1 MLLSCLRSGASL
13 TQVEKPRTCRSEV
26 LSLTMR
32 NEVTDILEEI
42 DQLDP
47 CFRGMLRAGRLQ
59 GQYEYFMDRKL
70 RWPFVCEE
78 YGMVLLVGLLK
89 ETTKLLTSLRTALGA
104 RASQILDE
112 GRNIYAE
119 KRYMTKES
127 VTWSQEEYKHPGLQ
141 FEYLCFKSLQR
152 FTETWAMLQRAQHWG
167 LFDTTLMS
175 GKRRV
180 RVASIGG
187 GPGFELLAFQR
198 FFEFYYP
205 NYQLE
210 LISLDVEESWRK
222 HVEGLG
228 LRCALTDCLC
238 MIAPKGAHSILAKSA
253 VTKSGLSTA
262 YFVVGR
268 FEQWDVKDGAAKLE
282 DKCRGAVQFA
292 IISYVFYHYMSNNE
306 CYDWL
311 ANWLLRDDESV
322 VKGPDALFVSSRQF
336 GLQPQVENMRRRG
349 VRVQKLMEQATT
361 DDRQLL
367 FMPPKVE
374 DAVKTAREHMTTKPP
389 MKLTFPNVPY
399 VDSKEQSHFAADR
412 HGHTAEQDSRR
423 PAPKGGSSC
432 PARSGSY
439 VPPHRR

>member
-228 LRCALTDCLC
+228 LR
-238 MIAPKGAHSILAKSA
+238 
-253 VTKSGLSTA
+253 
-262 YFVVGR
+262 